1 MNSLASGINWRRDF
15 SSVMSLNNM
24 HVARR
29 RDWSD
34 GMPLVLLGP
43 GGVGKSTL
51 GRALSKRLGWEL
63 IDLDALFCEKIGNIG
78 DVIADSSYDHYRAAN
93 LDLAE
98 RRFEEISAPAIFVTS
113 SGFLSAPQDSEDFAR
128 ASSLAQRGY
137 GITLLPSLDI
147 ERATEIVVAR
157 QLKRGFGLVEEQ
169 EQRKFRQR
177 FPIYLALGDA
187 LVVSTEEPES
197 IAEAVITALGL
208 L

>member
-1 MNSLASGINWRRDF
+1 MT
-15 SSVMSLNNM
+15 LNNM

-34 GMPLVLLGP
+34 GTPIVLLGP

-51 GRALSKRLGWEL
+51 GRGLSKRLGWEL
-63 IDLDALFCEKIGNIG
+63 IDLDALFCEMVGNIG
-78 DVIADSSYDHYRAAN
+78 EVISGSGYDHYRIEN
-93 LDLAE
+93 LNLAE

-128 ASSLAQRGY
+128 ASRLAQRGY

-147 ERATEIVVAR
+147 GRATEIVVAR

-169 EQRKFRQR
+169 ERRKFRQR

-197 IAEAVITALGL
+197 IAETLIATLGL
-208 L
+208 R